1 MQPLKRPISS
11 ACKSRK
17 NSARH
22 TTAGPNGGP
31 SLIRSNPRR
40 SLRGAICRRWRT
52 FPRYKTSDGIHI
64 SLQIAQSLSPD
75 LSHSVAKS
83 VPSPSRK
90 SRSASTRHA
99 SRLRFVSPAY
109 PLLFNRWKQGIRLC
123 FQLLFAL
130 QKLAIA
136 APVLAWA
143 DFVNVRV
150 SHSISQ
156 QISCGDRFGQFR
168 TDHCLFR

>member
-1 MQPLKRPISS
+1 MRALVPEQK
-11 ACKSRK
+11 KQK
-17 NSARH
+17 NSARSYH
-22 TTAGPNGGP
+22 SRPNGGA
-31 SLIRSNPRR
+31 SLIRSKPSR
-40 SLRGAICRRWRT
+40 SLRAAICRRWRT
-52 FPRYKTSDGIHI
+52 FLCYKTSGGIHI
-64 SLQIAQSLSPD
+64 SSQIEQSLSPD

-83 VPSPSRK
+83 VPSPARK

-143 DFVNVRV
+143 DFVNVRI
-150 SHSISQ
+150 SHPIS
-156 QISCGDRFGQFR
+156 
-168 TDHCLFR
+168 